1 MGLTGARLRGDARH
15 MPRLFR
21 LDNGETIGE
30 ITDKQL
36 AFLVDQ
42 LEEESEDDNDYFI
55 DRDTLELLSDNG
67 ADPDLLAMIEKAM
80 GDDDEI
86 DVAWE

>member
-1 MGLTGARLRGDARH
+1 

-21 LDNGETIGE
+21 LDNGETIGM
-30 ITDKQL
+30 ITDAQKK
-36 AFLVDQ
+36 FLVDQ
-42 LEEESEDDNDYFI
+42 LEEEDSDDTEYFI

-67 ADPDLLAMIEKAM
+67 ADPDLLALIEKAM